1 MSRFRR
7 SLELAKAS
15 WHMMLN
21 DRSLLVYPI
30 VSGIGVAILAA
41 LIILPLAAMGLF
53 SDGSDSSI
61 SAPQIAALL
70 LLYFAAY
77 SVIIFCNSALV
88 YVVMNRL
95 NGTAAPMSGWAFAR
109 SHIRPILGFALIS
122 ATVGV
127 ILNVIS
133 ERFEGA
139 GKIVSALG
147 GMVWSLATFLVVPVL
162 VVEGVGPIDALKRS
176 TSLLKKTW
184 GEQLIGGASIGLA
197 SGIATLIVA
206 ALGGGLIFLA
216 ALSGLTVLI
225 VLAVVIAILAVAL
238 MIVISTA
245 MDTIYRAAVY
255 RFANDQPIS
264 NYEAADIIPAAF
276 TVK

>member
-1 MSRFRR
+1 MSRFKR

-15 WHMMLN
+15 WHMILN
-21 DRSLLVYPI
+21 DRSLLVYPV
-30 VSGIGVAILAA
+30 VSGIGVAILTA
-41 LIILPLAAMGLF
+41 LIFLPLAAMGLF
-53 SDGSDSSI
+53 SSGSETNF
-61 SAPQIAALL
+61 SALQIGALL
-70 LLYFAAY
+70 VLYFAAY

-95 NGTAAPMSGWAFAR
+95 NGTPAPMSGWAFAR
-109 SHIRPILGFALIS
+109 ARIRPILGFALIS
-122 ATVGV
+122 ASVGV

-139 GKIVSALG
+139 GKIIGAIG
-147 GMVWSLATFLVVPVL
+147 GAAWSLATFLVVPVL
-162 VVEGVGPIDALKRS
+162 VVEGIGPVDALKRS
-176 TSLLKKTW
+176 ASLLKKTW
-184 GEQLIGGASIGLA
+184 GEQVIGSAGIGLV
-197 SGIATLIVA
+197 SGIAILIVA

-216 ALSGLTVLI
+216 ALTGLTFLI
-225 VLAVVIAILAVAL
+225 VLAVGIAILAVAL

-255 RFANDQPIS
+255 RYANNQPLT

>member
-7 SLELAKAS
+7 ILELAKAS
-15 WHMMLN
+15 WHMILN
-21 DRSLLVYPI
+21 DRSLLVYPV

-41 LIILPLAAMGLF
+41 LIMLPLAAMGLF
-53 SDGSDSSI
+53 SESSDSSI
-61 SAPQIAALL
+61 TAPQIAALL
-70 LLYFAAY
+70 LLYFVAY
-77 SVIIFCNSALV
+77 SVIIFCNSALI

-95 NGTAAPMSGWAFAR
+95 NGTVAPMSGWAFAR
-109 SHIRPILGFALIS
+109 SRIRSILGFALIS

-139 GKIVSALG
+139 SRIIGALG
-147 GMVWSLATFLVVPVL
+147 GAAWSIATFLVVPVL
-162 VVEGVGPIDALKRS
+162 VVEGIGPVDALKRS
-176 TSLLKKTW
+176 ASLLKKTW
-184 GEQLIGGASIGLA
+184 GEQVIGSAGIGLVT
-197 SGIATLIVA
+197 GIATLIVA

-225 VLAVVIAILAVAL
+225 VLAVAVTILAVAL

-255 RFANDQPIS
+255 RYANNQPIT